1 MSRSLVVGTFSRGED
16 IVAAARAARAAGLT
30 IVDAYTPFAVHGL
43 DDAMGLRPS
52 RLSWVCLIAGV
63 TGAVLKLWFE
73 WWTAV
78 VDWPVNVG
86 GKPDNS
92 LPAFVPI
99 TFEVMVLFAGLATVF
114 ALFAV
119 ARLWP
124 GRRAR
129 VPVPGVTDDRFALV
143 VEQTSAAVSAVRVRA
158 LFQQHQAT
166 DVREQIVDMGNR

>member
-1 MSRSLVVGTFSRGED
+1 MSRSIVVGTFENGAD
-16 IVAAARAARAAGLT
+16 IVAAARSAREAGLT
-30 IVDAYTPFAVHGL
+30 ILDAYTPYAVHGL
-43 DDAMGLRPS
+43 DEAMALPPS
-52 RLSWVCLIAGV
+52 RLSLVCLVAGA

-73 WWTAV
+73 LWTAM
-78 VDWPVNVG
+78 VDWPLNVG

-99 TFEVMVLFAGLATVF
+99 TFEVMVLFAGIGTVL

-129 VPVPGVTDDRFALV
+129 MPVERVTDDRFALV
-143 VEQTSAAVSAVRVRA
+143 VEQTSAATSGARVRA
-158 LFQQHQAT
+158 LFERHGAVAVT
-166 DVREQIVDMGNR
+166 ETVEGRRR